1 LSKCHYLSAP
11 TGNCSLSG
19 WLPKIALMLG
29 NTAIGLSVMAPA
41 GMLLPLARDL
51 RVDIHDA
58 GLLVTYGAVV
68 LCISSPVGAWLTSNI
83 DRRLFHAVVIALLA
97 VGEAV
102 TALMPDY
109 ASVLILRLLMMAAA
123 AVYTPQAAA
132 TVALL
137 VPEKER
143 AGAIAFVFLGWS
155 LAIAGGLPLVTLLTA
170 QLGWRAAY
178 VMLAALSCIFAVLLW
193 ISLPT
198 ALRGRPLSLGAF
210 GAIARNRTIV
220 LILLI
225 TLFTTSGQ
233 FNVVVYLGPLLG
245 ALTGAGATTA
255 GMFFAMM
262 GVLGLIGNITAT
274 TVVPRLGVQPTF
286 AIFLGLVTVG
296 LVLWAAG
303 AGHLG
308 IMGAGIACLGLGF
321 AASNSM
327 QQARLV
333 SAAPELA
340 AGSIA
345 LNTSIL
351 YVGQSVGSG
360 IGGLL
365 FSRAQYFAQGYVA
378 AALGCVGLILLAFTW
393 QRNAR

>member
-1 LSKCHYLSAP
+1 
-11 TGNCSLSG
+11 
-19 WLPKIALMLG
+19 MLG

-41 GMLLPLARDL
+41 GMLAPLAADL
-51 RVDIHDA
+51 HVDIPAA
-58 GLLVTYGAVV
+58 GLLVTYGAIV
-68 LCISSPVGAWLTSNI
+68 LCISSPVGAWLTSNV
-83 DRRLFHAVVIALLA
+83 DRRIFHAGVIALLA
-97 VGEAV
+97 AGEAV
-102 TALMPDY
+102 TAVMPDY
-109 ASVLILRLLMMAAA
+109 AAVLVLRLLMMAAA

-137 VPEKER
+137 VPEKDR
-143 AGAIAFVFLGWS
+143 AGSIAFVFLGWS

-170 QLGWRAAY
+170 QFGWRSA
-178 VMLAALSCIFAVLLW
+178 FAVLATVSALIALLLW
-193 ISLPT
+193 IALPT
-198 ALRGRPLSLGAF
+198 ALQGRPLSLKSF

-220 LILLI
+220 LILLL

-233 FNVVVYLGPLLG
+233 FNVVIYLGPLLQV
-245 ALTGAGATTA
+245 LTGEGPSTAGA
-255 GMFFAMM
+255 FFAMM
-262 GVLGLIGNITAT
+262 GSLGLIGNIAAT
-274 TVVPRLGVQPTF
+274 SAVPRLGVQSTF
-286 AIFLGLVTVG
+286 AIFLGLVTAG
-296 LVLWAAG
+296 LALWAVG
-303 AGHLG
+303 AGHIW

-351 YVGQSVGSG
+351 YVGQSIGSG

-365 FSRAQYFAQGYVA
+365 FAHGRYFAQGYTA
-378 AALGCVGLILLAFTW
+378 ATLGLVGLALLAFTW
-393 QRNAR
+393 QRGAR

>member
-1 LSKCHYLSAP
+1 VRFPSPDEFVSR
-11 TGNCSLSG
+11 

-29 NTAIGLSVMAPA
+29 NTAIGLAVMAPA
-41 GMLLPLARDL
+41 GMLAPLAGDL

-58 GLLVTYGAVV
+58 GMLVTYGAVV
-68 LCISSPVGAWLTSNI
+68 LCLSSPAGAWLTSNV
-83 DRRLFHAVVIALLA
+83 DRRLFHATVIAILA
-97 VGEAV
+97 IGEAA
-102 TALMPDY
+102 TAVMPDY
-109 ASVLILRLLMMAAA
+109 VSVLILRLLMMAAA

-170 QLGWRAAY
+170 QFGWRAAY
-178 VMLAALSCIFAVLLW
+178 GALAALSLVFAILLW
-193 ISLPT
+193 VALPP
-198 ALRGRPLSLGAF
+198 ALKGRPLSLGSF
-210 GAIARNRTIV
+210 GTIARNRTIV

-233 FNVVVYLGPLLG
+233 FNVVVYLAPLLG
-245 ALTGAGATTA
+245 VLTGEGAATAGA
-255 GMFFAMM
+255 FFAMM
-262 GVLGLIGNITAT
+262 GSLGLIGNIAAT
-274 TVVPRLGVQPTF
+274 SIVPRLGVQSTF
-286 AIFLGLVTVG
+286 AIFLGLVTTG
-296 LVLWAAG
+296 LVVWAVG
-303 AGHLG
+303 AGHLWV
-308 IMGAGIACLGLGF
+308 MGAGIACLGLGF

-351 YVGQSVGSG
+351 YVGQSIGSG

-365 FSRAQYFAQGYVA
+365 FAHGLYVMQGYA
-378 AALGCVGLILLAFTW
+378 AAVLGVIGLALLAFTW
-393 QRNAR
+393 RRRAR

>member
-1 LSKCHYLSAP
+1 LSR
-11 TGNCSLSG
+11 
-19 WLPKIALMLG
+19 WLPKVALLLG

-41 GMLLPLARDL
+41 GMLAPLARGL
-51 RVDIHDA
+51 GVDIHDA

-83 DRRLFHAVVIALLA
+83 DRRAFHAGVIMLLA
-97 VGEAV
+97 IGEAA
-102 TALMPDY
+102 TAAMPDY
-109 ASVLILRLLMMAAA
+109 GSVLVLRLVMMAAA

-143 AGAIAFVFLGWS
+143 AGSIAFVFLGWS

-170 QLGWRAAY
+170 QFGWQAAY
-178 VMLAALSCIFAVLLW
+178 GVLAGLSLIFAVLLW
-193 ISLPT
+193 VALPP
-198 ALRGRPLSLGAF
+198 ALQGRPLSLKSF

-233 FNVVVYLGPLLG
+233 FNVVVYLAPLLG
-245 ALTGAGATTA
+245 ALTGEGVATAGA
-255 GMFFAMM
+255 FFAMM
-262 GVLGLIGNITAT
+262 GSLGLIGNVTAT
-274 TVVPRLGVQPTF
+274 SIVPRLGVQPTF
-286 AIFLGLVTVG
+286 AIFLGLVTAG
-296 LVLWAAG
+296 LLLWAAG
-303 AGHLG
+303 AGQLW
-308 IMGAGIACLGLGF
+308 IMGGGIACLGLGF

-333 SAAPELA
+333 TAAPDLA

-360 IGGLL
+360 IGGLM
-365 FSRAQYFAQGYVA
+365 FARGLYVTQGYIA
-378 AALGCVGLILLAFTW
+378 AALGVIALFLLAFTW
-393 QRNAR
+393 QRGAR

>member
-1 LSKCHYLSAP
+1 L
-11 TGNCSLSG
+11 NR
-19 WLPKIALMLG
+19 WLPKVALLLG

-41 GMLLPLARDL
+41 GMLRPLAEDL

-83 DRRLFHAVVIALLA
+83 DRRIFHASVIALLA
-97 VGEAV
+97 IGEAA

-109 ASVLILRLLMMAAA
+109 ASVLILRLVMMGAA

-132 TVALL
+132 TIALL
-137 VPEKER
+137 VPEKQR
-143 AGAIAFVFLGWS
+143 ASSIAFVFLGWS
-155 LAIAGGLPLVTLLTA
+155 LAIAGGLPLVTFLTA
-170 QLGWRAAY
+170 QFGWRASY
-178 VMLAALSCIFAVLLW
+178 GVLAAMSLVFAMLLW
-193 ISLPT
+193 VALPP
-198 ALRGRPLSLGAF
+198 ALQGRPLSLGSF
-210 GAIARNRTIV
+210 GTIARNRTIV

-233 FNVVVYLGPLLG
+233 FNVVVYLGPLLH
-245 ALTGAGATTA
+245 ALTGAGPATA
-255 GMFFAMM
+255 GAFFAMM
-262 GVLGLIGNITAT
+262 GSLGLIGNITAT
-274 TVVPRLGVQPTF
+274 SVVPRLGVQSTF
-286 AIFLGLVTVG
+286 AIFLGLVTAG

-303 AGHLG
+303 AGQLW

-333 SAAPELA
+333 TAAPDLA

-351 YVGQSVGSG
+351 YVGQSIGSG

-365 FSRAQYFAQGYVA
+365 FVRELYFAQGCVA
-378 AALGCVGLILLAFTW
+378 AVLGVIGLILLAFTW
-393 QRNAR
+393 QRAAR

>member
-1 LSKCHYLSAP
+1 VRFLGAD
-11 TGNCSLSG
+11 GFVNR

-29 NTAIGLSVMAPA
+29 NTAIGLAVMAPA
-41 GMLLPLARDL
+41 GMLTPLAGDL

-68 LCISSPVGAWLTSNI
+68 LCISSPLGAWLTSNV
-83 DRRLFHAVVIALLA
+83 DRRIFHAAVIALLA
-97 VGEAV
+97 AGEAA

-109 ASVLILRLLMMAAA
+109 GSVLVLRLLMMAAA

-132 TVALL
+132 TVSLI

-143 AGAIAFVFLGWS
+143 AGSIAFVFLGWS
-155 LAIAGGLPLVTLLTA
+155 LAIAFGLPLVTFLTA
-170 QLGWRAAY
+170 QFGWRAAY
-178 VMLAALSCIFAVLLW
+178 GALAVLSFTFAVLLW
-193 ISLPT
+193 VALPP
-198 ALRGRPLSLGAF
+198 ALQGRPLSLNSFAS
-210 GAIARNRTIV
+210 IARNRTIV

-233 FNVVVYLGPLLG
+233 FNIVVYLAPLLG
-245 ALTGAGATTA
+245 ALTGQGPATA
-255 GMFFAMM
+255 GLFFAMM
-262 GVLGLIGNITAT
+262 GTLGLLGNITAT
-274 TVVPRLGVQPTF
+274 SVVPRLGVQSTF

-296 LVLWAAG
+296 LALWAFG
-303 AGHLG
+303 AGHLW

-351 YVGQSVGSG
+351 YVGQSIGSG

-365 FSRAQYFAQGYVA
+365 FARGLYLAQGYTA
-378 AALGCVGLILLAFTW
+378 AVLGVIGLVLLAFTW
-393 QRNAR
+393 QRAAR